1 MAEAAAGSGSNWR
14 GTDGAATIWK
24 VHSALAFVQTTYAVG
39 SILQKLSFA
48 AGISPFAYSVYKD
61 VICISYLAPLAF
73 YSERGRRKPLDRTT
87 IVLIVLMGCVGVF
100 GSNMST
106 TFGISLAPAAYGSL
120 IGITTPIFIFLIS
133 AASELEDFDWN
144 RRAGQAK
151 ILGVLSAVGGAVII
165 PVYNGPEM
173 IGPLMNAQRVPLS
186 PLPVEVNSV
195 FAQAL
200 SNLDIEDWQL
210 GGFLLILAGFL
221 FAVMWTIQAYTL
233 KRYPHPLS
241 VAALAYGV
249 GALATTLSGVLM
261 VRDPSSWAIHR
272 RIDIISLLFNG
283 FISSGTNSAL
293 QSWSLFKAGP
303 VLLASYHPLRS
314 FSTIVIAWLFLGEGI
329 HLGSVLGLLLI
340 ISGLFLI
347 TWGKLTNQ
355 KEPRHPVTIIPTT
368 LDGALTITADTS
380 VKEHLLG

>member
-24 VHSALAFVQTTYAVG
+24 VHSALTFVQTTYAVG
-39 SILQKLSFA
+39 NILQKLSLS

-73 YSERGRRKPLDRTT
+73 YSER
-87 IVLIVLMGCVGVF
+87 IC
-100 GSNMST
+100 GSNMSVA
-106 TFGISLAPAAYGSL
+106 FGISLAPAAYGSL
-120 IGITTPIFIFLIS
+120 IGITIPIFVFLIS
-133 AASELEDFDWN
+133 AASGLEDFDWN

-186 PLPVEVNSV
+186 PLPVELNTVL
-195 FAQAL
+195 AQAL

-210 GGFLLILAGFL
+210 GGFLLILSGFL
-221 FAVMWTIQAYTL
+221 FAVLWTIQAYTL

-241 VAALAYGV
+241 VAALAHGV
-249 GALATTLSGVLM
+249 GALATALSGVLM
-261 VRDPSSWAIHR
+261 VREPSSWAIHPS
-272 RIDIISLLFNG
+272 IDIISLLFTG
-283 FISSGTNSAL
+283 CISAGTNSAL

-303 VLLASYHPLRS
+303 MLLASYPPLQS
-314 FSTIVIAWLFLGEGI
+314 FCTIVIAWLFLGEGI

-340 ISGLFLI
+340 INGLFLI

-355 KEPRHPVTIIPTT
+355 KEPRHPEKIT
-368 LDGALTITADTS
+368 LDGALITDTS
-380 VKEHLLG
+380 VTENLLG